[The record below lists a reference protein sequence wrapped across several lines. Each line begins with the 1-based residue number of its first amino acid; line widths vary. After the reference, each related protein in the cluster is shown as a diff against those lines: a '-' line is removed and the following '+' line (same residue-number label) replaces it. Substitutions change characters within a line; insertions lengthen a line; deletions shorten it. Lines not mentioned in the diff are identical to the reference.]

1 MLAYVTL
8 GTNDTEKA
16 LAFYDAVLAE
26 VGAKRVFDN
35 GRLYFYSGGQGQ
47 PMLAIGSPYDEQTA
61 SNGNGVMPAITC
73 ADRETVDRAY
83 NKAIEAGGADE
94 GEPGERIPNVFY
106 GAYVRDLD
114 GNKICFCK
122 TGG

>member
-8 GTNDTEKA
+8 GTNNSEKA
-16 LAFYDAVLAE
+16 VAFYDVVLAE

-35 GRLYFYSGGQGQ
+35 GRLYFYSRGQGE
-47 PMLAIGSPYDEQTA
+47 PMIAIGMPYDEQTA
-61 SNGNGVMPAITC
+61 TNGNGVMPAIAC
-73 ADRETVDRAY
+73 PDRETVDKGY
-83 NKAIEAGGADE
+83 KKAIEMGGADE

-106 GAYVRDLD
+106 GAYFRDLD

-122 TGG
+122 MGG

>member
-16 LAFYDAVLAE
+16 LSFYDALLAE

-35 GRLYFYSGGQGQ
+35 GRLYFYSSGQGQ
-47 PMLAIGSPYDEQTA
+47 PMLVIGTPYDEQTA
-61 SNGNGVMPAITC
+61 TNGNGVMPAIGC
-73 ADRETVDRAY
+73 PDRETVDRAY
-83 NKAIEAGGADE
+83 KKAMELGAADE
-94 GEPGERIPNVFY
+94 GEPGERVPNVFY

-114 GNKICFCK
+114 GNKLCFCK
-122 TGG
+122 MG

>member
-1 MLAYVTL
+1 MLAYITL

-16 LAFYDAVLAE
+16 VAFYDAVMAE

-35 GRLYFYSGGQGQ
+35 GRLYFYSSGQGQ
-47 PMLAIGSPYDEQTA
+47 PMFAIGSPYDEQTA
-61 SNGNGVMPAITC
+61 SNGNGVMPAIAC
-73 ADRETVDRAY
+73 PDRETVDRAY
-83 NKAIEAGGADE
+83 KKAIEAGGTDE